1 MAISELVD
9 RIYLN
14 LDKKGLPLA
23 IFLDLSKAFD
33 TIDHKILINKL
44 KHYGIQNTELEWFK
58 SYLMHRQ
65 QYVEFSNIKSP
76 LETITTGVPQGS
88 ILGPLLFLI
97 YINDLA
103 TASTNF
109 YPIMYADDPAP
120 C

>member
-1 MAISELVD
+1 MVPVLVFLNMSPIGSPGVKLVKLVD

-65 QYVEFSNIKSP
+65 QYVEFSNIK
-76 LETITTGVPQGS
+76 
-88 ILGPLLFLI
+88 
-97 YINDLA
+97 
-103 TASTNF
+103 
-109 YPIMYADDPAP
+109 
-120 C
+120 